1 MDDLIYEEFKGT
13 GNMELHLDRELAEK
27 RMYPAINIKKSSTR
41 RDELLYPKEE
51 KRVVDRFRIG
61 YSNLSDADMLSRVN
75 ILMKKTNDN
84 NEVVNIMNEKLF
96 KND

>member
-75 ILMKKTNDN
+75 MLMKKTNDN
-84 NEVVNIMNEKLF
+84 SEVVNIMNEKLF

>member
-1 MDDLIYEEFKGT
+1 
-13 GNMELHLDRELAEK
+13 MELHLDRELAEK
-27 RMYPAINIKKSSTR
+27 RMYTAINIKKSSTR

>member
-1 MDDLIYEEFKGT
+1 
-13 GNMELHLDRELAEK
+13 
-27 RMYPAINIKKSSTR
+27 MYPAINIKKSSTR

-75 ILMKKTNDN
+75 MLMKKTNDN